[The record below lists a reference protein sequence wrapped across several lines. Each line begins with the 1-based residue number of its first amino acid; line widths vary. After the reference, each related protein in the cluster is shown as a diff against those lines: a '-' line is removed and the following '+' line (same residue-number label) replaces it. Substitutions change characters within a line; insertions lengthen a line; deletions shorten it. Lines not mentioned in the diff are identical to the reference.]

1 MLSLRPLFYPFLL
14 LLGLAPLVPA
24 LAASNQR
31 LFINRAGSGKAMD
44 VSNTLE
50 VPVEVTLRLTRMV
63 NVAGVGKGVIRKTIP
78 ANSRVRVA
86 TLSKRKAG
94 GPIMFKHSFSYA
106 MLFSPEPDQP
116 DSVSVEGPAYAL
128 PWQGGPF
135 RISQGAGGDFSHNSP
150 SGRYAVDIAMP
161 VGTPIVAARA
171 GTVVKIRNGQG
182 GRFPD
187 PATRT
192 APTAPTCI

>member
-1 MLSLRPLFYPFLL
+1 
-14 LLGLAPLVPA
+14 
-24 LAASNQR
+24 
-31 LFINRAGSGKAMD
+31 
-44 VSNTLE
+44 
-50 VPVEVTLRLTRMV
+50 MV
-63 NVAGVGKGVIRKTIP
+63 NVACVGKGVSRKTIP
-78 ANSRVRVA
+78 SNSLVRVA

-161 VGTPIVAARA
+161 VGPPIVAARA
-171 GTVVKIRNGQG
+171 GTVVKIPQDQG
-182 GRFPD
+182 GPV
-187 PATRT
+187 T
-192 APTAPTCI
+192 APAAHYLPT